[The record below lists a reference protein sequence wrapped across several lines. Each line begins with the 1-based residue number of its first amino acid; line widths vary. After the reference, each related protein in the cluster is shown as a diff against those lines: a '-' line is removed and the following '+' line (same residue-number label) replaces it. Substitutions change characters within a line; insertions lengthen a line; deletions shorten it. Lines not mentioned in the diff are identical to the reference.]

1 VLEVGMVRRDV
12 DVLVVDRLALAVVVL
27 NPLHQLRLLKM
38 STGQNNMSIQTT
50 SILKVILV

>member
-1 VLEVGMVRRDV
+1 MVRRDV